1 MKTVSKSYFECKSVS
16 AWKWSRFMS
25 IILMTKITLNMWIWE
40 PFHNKSILIVSSGN
54 VWTQT
59 VQMQIYLVTKQ
70 PNLVS
75 KQNYFEKARS
85 NTFAYTRWLS
95 LQRLICKI
103 RLSKVCFRREL
114 EFGKNFW
121 SVESYFSCK
130 RLCLQQQAA
139 LPSSRN

>member
-1 MKTVSKSYFECKSVS
+1 MKTVSKSYSECKSVS
-16 AWKWSRFMS
+16 AWKLSRFMS
-25 IILMTKITLNMWIWE
+25 IMLMTKITLNMWIWE

-95 LQRLICKI
+95 LQSLICKI

-114 EFGKNFW
+114 EFGKSFW

>member
-25 IILMTKITLNMWIWE
+25 IMLMTKITLNMWIWE

-114 EFGKNFW
+114 EFGKIFW

>member
-16 AWKWSRFMS
+16 AWKLSRFIS
-25 IILMTKITLNMWIWE
+25 IMLMTKITLNMWIWE

-59 VQMQIYLVTKQ
+59 VQMQIYLLTKQ

-85 NTFAYTRWLS
+85 NTLDYTRWLS
-95 LQRLICKI
+95 LQSLICKNTAFKSLFSQRI
-103 RLSKVCFRREL
+103 RIWEKFLISWKLLFLQTFVPATTSRSSK
-114 EFGKNFW
+114 
-121 SVESYFSCK
+121 
-130 RLCLQQQAA
+130 
-139 LPSSRN
+139 